1 MRKKFTEEDISRII
15 EMAWEDRTS
24 LDAIYRNYGLKEDQL
39 KLLMKKELKR
49 GSYILWRKRMK
60 NSHLRHE
67 SLRPNGITRAYCSQQ
82 YKFKKIKR

>member
-1 MRKKFTEEDISRII
+1 MKKKFTPEDISRII

-49 GSYILWRKRMK
+49 GSYALWRKRMK
-60 NSHLRHE
+60 NSNLRHE
-67 SLRPNGITRAYCSQQ
+67 SIRPTGITRAYCSQQ
-82 YKFKKIKR
+82 YKYKK

>member
-1 MRKKFTEEDISRII
+1 MRKNFSLEETSRII

-24 LDAIYRNYGLKEDQL
+24 LDAIYRNFGLKEDQL

-49 GSYILWRKRMK
+49 GSYTLWRKRMK
-60 NSHLRHE
+60 ASDLMHE

-82 YKFKKIKR
+82 YKFKK

>member
-1 MRKKFTEEDISRII
+1 MRNNFSLEETSRII

-24 LDAIYRNYGLKEDQL
+24 LDAIYRNFGLKEDQL

-49 GSYILWRKRMK
+49 GSYTLWRKRMK
-60 NSHLRHE
+60 ASDLRHE

-82 YKFKKIKR
+82 YKFKK

>member
-1 MRKKFTEEDISRII
+1 MRKNFSLEETSRII

-24 LDAIYRNYGLKEDQL
+24 LEAIYRNFGLKEDQL

-49 GSYILWRKRMK
+49 GSYTLWRKRMK
-60 NSHLRHE
+60 ASDLRHE

-82 YKFKKIKR
+82 YKFKK

>member
-1 MRKKFTEEDISRII
+1 MRKNFSLEETSRII

-24 LDAIYRNYGLKEDQL
+24 LDAIYRNFGLKEDQL

-49 GSYILWRKRMK
+49 ASYTLWRKRMK
-60 NSHLRHE
+60 ASDLRHE

-82 YKFKKIKR
+82 YKFKK

>member
-1 MRKKFTEEDISRII
+1 MRKNFSLEETSRII

-24 LDAIYRNYGLKEDQL
+24 LDAIYRIFGLKEDQL

-49 GSYILWRKRMK
+49 GSYTLWRKRMK
-60 NSHLRHE
+60 ASDLRHE

-82 YKFKKIKR
+82 YKFKK

>member
-1 MRKKFTEEDISRII
+1 MKFNFNEVDTNRII

-24 LDAIYRNYGLKEDQL
+24 LDAIYRNFGLKEDQL

-49 GSYILWRKRMK
+49 GSYTLWRKRMK
-60 NSHLRHE
+60 ASDLRHE

-82 YKFKKIKR
+82 YKFKK